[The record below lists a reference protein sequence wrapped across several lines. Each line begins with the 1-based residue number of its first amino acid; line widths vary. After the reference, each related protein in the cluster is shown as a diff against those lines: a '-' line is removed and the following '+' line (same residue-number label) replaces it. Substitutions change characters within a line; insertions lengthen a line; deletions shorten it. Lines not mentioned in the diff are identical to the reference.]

1 MALAIVFEDYTE
13 YFDLRSAGESGIKWL
28 SVHHPSCYL
37 EVYFWQRILHAHNEL
52 ASQSFIDLISLTD
65 GCRELCCKNKR
76 NKSDIRHPWD
86 MTQIDLFV
94 VSYIENDIF
103 AYRLLFCGT
112 ELLLK

>member
-13 YFDLRSAGESGIKWL
+13 YFDLRSAGESG
-28 SVHHPSCYL
+28 
-37 EVYFWQRILHAHNEL
+37 
-52 ASQSFIDLISLTD
+52 
-65 GCRELCCKNKR
+65 
-76 NKSDIRHPWD
+76 KSDVRHPWD